1 MPMRPMAIRVSP
13 TTVPLHL
20 ERAGRKSWKRSC
32 RQAYTHRYM
41 GKHIHTYMCM
51 HTHRY
56 MCMLTQMQIH
66 GVCDGCL
73 GS

>member
-1 MPMRPMAIRVSP
+1 
-13 TTVPLHL
+13 
-20 ERAGRKSWKRSC
+20 
-32 RQAYTHRYM
+32 M